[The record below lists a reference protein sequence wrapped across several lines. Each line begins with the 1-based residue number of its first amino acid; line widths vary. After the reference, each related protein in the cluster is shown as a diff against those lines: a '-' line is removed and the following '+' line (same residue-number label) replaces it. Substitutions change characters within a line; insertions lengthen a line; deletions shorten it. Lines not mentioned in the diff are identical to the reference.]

1 MIKQGKTKE
10 IDPKL
15 GDRDVESVF
24 VGRQLVYEAGN
35 FRTADGN
42 MMRTR
47 DGFTFNV
54 KKN

>member
-1 MIKQGKTKE
+1 MIRQGKNKE
-10 IDPKL
+10 IEPKF
-15 GDRDVESVF
+15 GERDVESVY
-24 VGRQLVYEAGN
+24 VGKKLVYEAGN

-42 MMRTR
+42 MIRTR